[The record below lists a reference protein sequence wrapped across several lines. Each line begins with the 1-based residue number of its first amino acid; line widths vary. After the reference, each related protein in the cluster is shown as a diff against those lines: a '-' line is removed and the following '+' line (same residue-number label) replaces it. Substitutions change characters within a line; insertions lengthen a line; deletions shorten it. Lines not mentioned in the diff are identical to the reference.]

1 MREKTI
7 KSINYGTW
15 IYELKERSNYN
26 SDYDHMTYGD
36 FIGKYYQSVDV
47 AESDEDRV
55 AREKA
60 ERRNAKIDLI
70 LE

>member
-15 IYELKERSNYN
+15 ISNYN

-36 FIGKYYQSVDV
+36 FISKYYQAVDI
-47 AESDEDRV
+47 AESEEDRV
-55 AREKA
+55 AREKT